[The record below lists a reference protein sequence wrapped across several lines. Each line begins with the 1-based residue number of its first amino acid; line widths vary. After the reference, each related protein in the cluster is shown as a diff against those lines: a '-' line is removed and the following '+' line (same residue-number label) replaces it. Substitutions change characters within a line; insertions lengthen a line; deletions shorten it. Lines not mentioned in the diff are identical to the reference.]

1 MFTFAALSPA
11 ADHVFHS
18 VSEAGEKVALFS
30 WFTNSMLFTVLVSAV
45 IIFIVQLGLRNLS
58 VVPGRLQNAI
68 EAIIEALYSFL
79 EPIVGKHMI
88 KSCFPLLATLFIFI
102 LAANWFGLLPGVGT
116 IGYGKWDQVTL
127 ASGEVVKEF
136 HVKRPLFRPSN
147 ADLNMTLGLALL
159 FMAFWLYWTLR
170 ELGVGGFLAHTF
182 GPKGGVTGI
191 IKILLLPIFFFVG
204 IIEVVSILLRLIS
217 LPIRLYGNVFAGES
231 LLHSMGAI
239 GGFFISLFASLPF
252 YLLEILI
259 GLLQATVF
267 MLLCAVYIKLST
279 EHEEGHHADHP
290 SEKEAPA
297 H

>member
-1 MFTFAALSPA
+1 MLTLAALTPY
-11 ADHVFHS
+11 ADHVFHAA
-18 VSEAGEKVALFS
+18 SETGDKIAVFS
-30 WFTNSMLFTVLVSAV
+30 WFTNSMLFSIIVSAV
-45 IIFIVQLGLRNLS
+45 IILIVQLGLRKIS
-58 VVPGRLQNAI
+58 VVPGPLQNAI
-68 EAIIEALYSFL
+68 EAIVEALYNFL
-79 EPIVGKHMI
+79 EPIVGRHMI

-102 LAANWFGLLPGVGT
+102 LTANWFGLLPGVGT
-116 IGYGKWDQVTL
+116 IGYGKVEEITL

-159 FMAFWLYWTLR
+159 FMGYWTYWTFR

-182 GPKGGVTGI
+182 GPKGGVTGV
-191 IKILLLPIFFFVG
+191 IKFLLFPIFLFVG
-204 IIEVVSILLRLIS
+204 VIELVSILLRLIS

-252 YLLEILI
+252 YFLEILI

-279 EHEEGHHADHP
+279 EHEEGHADPHAHA
-290 SEKEAPA
+290 EAAKA